1 MKKGSLRIK
10 PGTITVRVGM
20 PIEVDGLNMEDRN
33 ELTEG
38 ARNAVMQLQAQ
49 GAQTEI
55 EPMGGG

>member
-1 MKKGSLRIK
+1 
-10 PGTITVRVGM
+10 M

-38 ARNAVMQLQAQ
+38 ARNTVMQLQAQ

-55 EPMGGG
+55 EPIGGG